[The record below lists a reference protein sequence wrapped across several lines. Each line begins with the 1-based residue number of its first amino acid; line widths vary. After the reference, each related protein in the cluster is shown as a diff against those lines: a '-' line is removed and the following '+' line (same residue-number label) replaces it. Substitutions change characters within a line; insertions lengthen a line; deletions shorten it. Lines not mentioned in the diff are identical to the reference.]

1 MTIEEFLLPDLRT
14 IRDDLSGMAE
24 TIDRAD
30 STTRADGL
38 WAEVLSLKGG
48 VLAVLGPLDA
58 RIDWIDRKLR
68 TPSTSRDGSRSKP
81 PRAS

>member
-68 TPSTSRDGSRSKP
+68 TPIDIARRVALEA